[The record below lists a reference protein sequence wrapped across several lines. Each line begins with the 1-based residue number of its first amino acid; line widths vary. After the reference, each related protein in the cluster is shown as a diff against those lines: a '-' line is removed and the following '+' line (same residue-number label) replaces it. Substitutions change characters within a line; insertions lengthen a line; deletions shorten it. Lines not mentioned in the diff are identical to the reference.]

1 MNINDIQAFLGDAA
15 YEIVLT
21 IIVLLF
27 MKFYSKIRFLITR
40 WRLKNKVDVKI
51 WTTIRLKEPKTG
63 EECEEIIRREI
74 SRVQN
79 MPSDDMRIT
88 FNKIG
93 YSFVASDLDS
103 KVDVVRTVTYFEN
116 IEVRKVKN
124 ELLNFDYHTRKMI
137 SAMRVFDSIHSADI
151 TLSLDKSP
159 NNEFAGMS
167 IASLNLKE
175 GNDRLEIRVDGDR
188 ISFNTDFNPGALSA
202 VTDLITYLYTP
213 K

>member
-27 MKFYSKIRFLITR
+27 MKFYSKIRFFITR

-63 EECEEIIRREI
+63 EECEKIIRREI
-74 SRVQN
+74 SRILN
-79 MPSDDMRIT
+79 MSSDDMRIT
-88 FNKIG
+88 FKKIE
-93 YSFVASDLDS
+93 YSFVVSDLDR

-116 IEVRKVKN
+116 IEARKIKN
-124 ELLNFDYHTRKMI
+124 ELLKFDYNTRKMI
-137 SAMRVFDSIHSADI
+137 FAMRVFDSIHSADI
-151 TLSLDKSP
+151 ALSLDKAP

-167 IASLNLKE
+167 IASLNLKK
-175 GNDRLEIRVDGDR
+175 GNDRFEIKVDGNR
-188 ISFNTDFNPGALSA
+188 ISFNTDFNPDSLSA
-202 VTDLITYLYTP
+202 VIDLISYLYTP
-213 K
+213 R